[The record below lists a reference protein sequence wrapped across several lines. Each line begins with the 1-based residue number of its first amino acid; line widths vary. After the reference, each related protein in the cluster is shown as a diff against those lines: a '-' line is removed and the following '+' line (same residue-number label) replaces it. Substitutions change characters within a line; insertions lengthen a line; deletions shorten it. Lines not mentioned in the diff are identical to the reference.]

1 MKQILAATALAM
13 CFTAGA
19 FAQTNAD
26 NTRTELDAY
35 AGGDSSV
42 FGMMF
47 DEEGNDVDDATFQSN
62 WGNATPEQQ
71 TMLKDAC
78 TKAQEAKAEFSDMV
92 ASRCKAATGN

>member
-26 NTRTELDAY
+26 NARGELDAY
-35 AGGDSSV
+35 AGGDTAI
-42 FGMMF
+42 FDMMM
-47 DEEGNDVDDATFQSN
+47 DEDGKDRDDADYQAR
-62 WGNATPEQQ
+62 WDGATPEQQ
-71 TMLKDAC
+71 AMLKDAC
-78 TKAQEAKAEFSDMV
+78 TKAQENKATFSDMV